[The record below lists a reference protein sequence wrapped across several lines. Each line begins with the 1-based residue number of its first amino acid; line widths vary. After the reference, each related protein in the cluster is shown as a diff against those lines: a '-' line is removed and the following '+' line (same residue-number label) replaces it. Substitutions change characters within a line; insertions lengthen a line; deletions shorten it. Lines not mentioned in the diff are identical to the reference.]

1 MELRQ
6 LQYFLAIAE
15 NENMTQAAK
24 AIHVSQPTLST
35 TLRDLE
41 KELGFSLFTR
51 TGKRLELNESGRY
64 YAKRVREALDLLE
77 EARKTARD
85 NAHAR
90 ERVVNCAVE
99 IPVGHAGELLRT
111 FHLQH
116 PDIIVRMGYPDSSTF
131 YQQVIDVKLFGS
143 QIKIKNDSTIL
154 LGKEQ
159 FVAILPANHPL
170 TNKDPFYL
178 YDLKDEP
185 FIVTNP
191 SGLRST
197 VLDMCHEAG
206 FEPNIAVETQLYS
219 EALSLVE
226 SDIGCTIGTTFTWL
240 GNQHFN
246 VSVHTCKDVQR
257 SRYLYANLNDSIEI
271 TEATKTFIEFLS
283 SYAKEITQKYET
295 EKES

>member
-159 FVAILPANHPL
+159 FVAILKP
-170 TNKDPFYL
+170 
-178 YDLKDEP
+178 
-185 FIVTNP
+185 P
-191 SGLRST
+191 SG
-197 VLDMCHEAG
+197 
-206 FEPNIAVETQLYS
+206 
-219 EALSLVE
+219 
-226 SDIGCTIGTTFTWL
+226 
-240 GNQHFN
+240 
-246 VSVHTCKDVQR
+246 KQR
-257 SRYLYANLNDSIEI
+257 SLL
-271 TEATKTFIEFLS
+271 FI
-283 SYAKEITQKYET
+283 
-295 EKES
+295 